1 MSSIQPLLLRL
12 SKSLPPKFL
21 TNFSHL
27 NQSLSATTSAPSD
40 TQFNAESPPN
50 VGPYDSTQDPAKIIA
65 TQLSNCSNLLEVNQ
79 IYAHTLRTQ
88 LLDLYPAPFH
98 WNKIIRSYTRRD
110 APSKALCG
118 SVTMSQAGVLPD
130 SYTLPIILKDVCQ
143 LFATEIGRQLHS
155 VAIRLGLESNEYCE
169 SGLINL
175 Y

>member
-27 NQSLSATTSAPSD
+27 NQILSATSSAPSD
-40 TQFNAESPPN
+40 TRFNAESPTN
-50 VGPYDSTQDPAKIIA
+50 VGPYDSTQDSAKIIA

-79 IYAHTLRTQ
+79 IYAHILRTQ

-98 WNKIIRSYTRRD
+98 WNIIRSYTRRD
-110 APSKALCG
+110 APSKALC
-118 SVTMSQAGVLPD
+118 VYVAMSRAGVFPD

-143 LFATEIGRQLHS
+143 LFATEIGRQLYS

-169 SGLINL
+169 SGFINL